1 MKELAFGI
9 DFGTTNS
16 LVSIWGGNVQAVE
29 GSHKPRPIW
38 DTSSGANH
46 PHPSVVWY
54 RNDGDPI
61 VGLLARQNMASH
73 QNAMGHRFVRSV
85 KRLLGADREVETLG
99 GQREPAWETAS
110 RIFQHLSASVSAYSG
125 LKRPLQMKEAVVTI
139 PVHFNGRQRRDIR
152 RAMERAGIRLQT
164 FIHEPFAALISHFY
178 EQDRKLDALRGQRVV
193 VFDWG
198 GGTLDVCLV
207 EVSKDGKHI
216 YEVAHDGI
224 EDRAGDDF
232 DRNLMRH
239 VKSRFTEANGLPP
252 DFEPRGS
259 VPDRFW
265 AATEDAKIELSR
277 DTRVRISVPS
287 FHQIENRLLDLS
299 QTVERS
305 EFESIILP
313 ELEAAESCIKRL
325 LHKGRIT
332 PGLVDHVLLVGG
344 TSNIPAVR
352 HMMEQL
358 FGAKVS
364 VAKEPEAA
372 ISRGAA
378 IVAAEGWQPYNVK
391 DIGVKLSDDS
401 FFTIL
406 PADTPLIPQESK
418 GFTFICTDPR
428 AGTADFFFHER
439 HVIGDGAFLPLN
451 VHLSVPTDSSIR
463 KFDAMDRVIANFVIT
478 EDATLKCVAQSSSAG
493 KEREIEITD
502 IGIGLQ
508 LK

>member
-16 LVSIWGGNVQAVE
+16 LVSIWGSDIQAVE
-29 GSHKPRPIW
+29 GSFKPRPIW
-38 DTSSGANH
+38 DMTSGAEH

-54 RNDGDPI
+54 RIDGEPI
-61 VGLLARQNMASH
+61 VGLVARQNMASH
-73 QNAMGHRFVRSV
+73 ENAMGHRFVRSV
-85 KRLLGADREVETLG
+85 KRMLGADREVETPG
-99 GQREPAWETAS
+99 EQREAAWEAAS
-110 RIFQHLSASVSAYSG
+110 RIFQHLSTSVSEYSG
-125 LKRPLQMKEAVVTI
+125 LKRALQLKEAVVTI

-178 EQDRKLDALRGQRVV
+178 DQNTKLDALKGQRTI

-207 EVSKDGKHI
+207 EVSKDGTHI
-216 YEVAHDGI
+216 YELAHDGI
-224 EDRAGDDF
+224 EDRAGDEF

-239 VKSRFTEANGLPP
+239 IKNKFIEANDLPV
-252 DFEPRGS
+252 DFEPKGN

-265 AATEDAKIELSR
+265 AATEDAKIELSQ
-277 DTRVRISVPS
+277 DDRVRVSVPS
-287 FHQIENRLLDLS
+287 FHRIDERMLDLS
-299 QTVERS
+299 HTVERS
-305 EFESIILP
+305 AFESIIQT
-313 ELEAAESCIKRL
+313 ELEAAESCIQRL
-325 LHKGRIT
+325 LNKGRLT

-352 HMMEQL
+352 HMVERI

-364 VAKEPEAA
+364 VASEPEAA

-378 IVAAEGWQPYNVK
+378 IVAAEGWQPYNVR

-418 GFTFICTDPR
+418 GFTFLCTDPR
-428 AGTADFFFHER
+428 TGSADFFFHAR
-439 HVIGDGAFLPLN
+439 HVAGDRAFIPLN
-451 VHLSVPTDSSIR
+451 EHLSVPVDSSIR
-463 KFDAMDRVIANFVIT
+463 KFNALDRIISRFVIT
-478 EDATLKCVAQSSSAG
+478 EDATLRCVAQSSSAG

-502 IGIGLQ
+502 IGIGLK